1 MEVVKTIGTEQ
12 HQALV
17 KLLIRKRRAARLRQS
32 DVAKRMQQY
41 QSWIARIESG
51 QRRIDIIEFFA
62 LARAIGFDPYKA
74 LRSIFR

>member
-1 MEVVKTIGTEQ
+1 MEVVETIGSEQ

-17 KLLIRKRRAARLRQS
+17 RLLIRKRRAARLRQS
-32 DVAKRMQQY
+32 DLAKQMRQY
-41 QSWIARIESG
+41 QSWVARIESG

-74 LRSIFR
+74 LKSIFH

>member
-1 MEVVKTIGTEQ
+1 MVETIGSDQ

-17 KLLIRKRRAARLRQS
+17 RLLIRKRRAARLRQS
-32 DVAKRMQQY
+32 DLAKRMRQY
-41 QSWIARIESG
+41 QSWVARIESG

-74 LRSIFR
+74 LKSIFR